1 MAITD
6 RCQGRARS
14 GALISIPLSSGTW
27 WILGSPIDGGLYR
40 DDSSQWKEHCRAS
53 RNSFWFLLS
62 NSFSGRHEG
71 TGDKRLSSL
80 VTRSLNNSSLKT
92 SWKSLMQSVTNLHLV
107 QIIFYAASNFESQG
121 LRDMNLFFPGYYRG
135 MICKTKIFTVYTVV
149 IWSTSR
155 RM

>member
-1 MAITD
+1 MVVSTEMTAVNEKNTA
-6 RCQGRARS
+6 GPPETAS
-14 GALISIPLSSGTW
+14 GFCSVT
-27 WILGSPIDGGLYR
+27 
-40 DDSSQWKEHCRAS
+40 
-53 RNSFWFLLS
+53 
-62 NSFSGRHEG
+62 FSGRHEG

-135 MICKTKIFTVYTVV
+135 IICKTKIFTVYTVV
-149 IWSTSR
+149 I
-155 RM
+155 